1 MMAMVS
7 EAVRLAPP
15 KGVEMR
21 QIPKSS
27 EQYLSRG
34 SRRTRNPSAHYD
46 DNSVPYLEP
55 TRHTPELRYLR
66 VLKKGNN
73 LGIGASLLGPDAGEG
88 LFAGPIA
95 NPAYKNSS
103 AEGSVFRRGSKI
115 DQYKGIRIRSRMVE
129 GGCQHVQDQID
140 ASSSKYIWQ
149 DDEDKDFAV
158 DAEKPN
164 SCYARYANDSLYA
177 PQWNAE
183 LIREGDQVWLVA
195 IRDIAPGEEIY
206 VAYGQHYWK
215 GFQDLSYD
223 KALMAQ

>member
-1 MMAMVS
+1 
-7 EAVRLAPP
+7 
-15 KGVEMR
+15 
-21 QIPKSS
+21 
-27 EQYLSRG
+27 
-34 SRRTRNPSAHYD
+34 
-46 DNSVPYLEP
+46 
-55 TRHTPELRYLR
+55 
-66 VLKKGNN
+66 
-73 LGIGASLLGPDAGEG
+73 
-88 LFAGPIA
+88 
-95 NPAYKNSS
+95 
-103 AEGSVFRRGSKI
+103 
-115 DQYKGIRIRSRMVE
+115 MVE
-129 GGCQHVQDQID
+129 GGCLHVQDQID

-164 SCYARYANDSLYA
+164 SCHARYTNDSLYA

-223 KALMAQ
+223 KALMAQQCNNLESVPPYNPYAPSHAKPHRELRTSTETEFT

>member
-1 MMAMVS
+1 MAMVS
-7 EAVRLAPP
+7 EASRLAPP
-15 KGVEMR
+15 IDVEMR

-27 EQYLSRG
+27 EQYLRRG

-73 LGIGASLLGPDAGEG
+73 LGIGASLLGSDAGEG

-129 GGCQHVQDQID
+129 GRCQHVQDQID

-183 LIREGDQVWLVA
+183 LIRDGDQVWLVA
-195 IRDIAPGEEIY
+195 I
-206 VAYGQHYWK
+206 
-215 GFQDLSYD
+215 
-223 KALMAQ
+223 